1 MQTKRVKL
9 EKSYRVRRPNGQ
21 EDIVD
26 VYQTYISAASIDNPN
41 GEIAGLKSAKL
52 RNGRSV
58 NHVNE
63 TTFKDIFPEEE
74 LVVIEEL

>member
-1 MQTKRVKL
+1 MPRKRTELV
-9 EKSYRVRRPNGQ
+9 KSYRVRRPSGD

-26 VYQTYISAASIDNPN
+26 VYQTYISAASMDDPHA
-41 GEIAGLKSAKL
+41 EILGLKSAKL

-63 TTFKDIFPEEE
+63 TTFKDLFPEEE
-74 LVVIEEL
+74 LIVIEEL

>member
-1 MQTKRVKL
+1 MQTTRTVLVKSFRVK
-9 EKSYRVRRPNGQ
+9 RPSGQ
-21 EDIVD
+21 KDIVD
-26 VYQTYISAASIDNPN
+26 VYQTYISAASMSNPN
-41 GEIAGLKSAKL
+41 AELPGPKSAKL

-74 LVVIEEL
+74 LVVIEEI